1 MSILT
6 PTAVPGYLKDFVE
19 PHNRPALDRATRD
32 ELLAYAKTKGMKLDA
47 NMPRDLIIQILR
59 EKGFTDIKAAVRI
72 MGMPIGYVGDDGIP
86 QQPGNPVK
94 TVSAADDLKR
104 QWEQQQVQKPT
115 TFREPGL
122 NVNELTMKDL
132 RAIAKSRGIKLTRT
146 DTMQSIREK
155 LNG

>member
-59 EKGFTDIKAAVRI
+59 EKGYTDIKAAVRI

-104 QWEQQQVQKPT
+104 QWEQSQ
-115 TFREPGL
+115 
-122 NVNELTMKDL
+122 
-132 RAIAKSRGIKLTRT
+132 AIAEKRSDALRSLADMSMKELRDQAKTRGIKLTRT